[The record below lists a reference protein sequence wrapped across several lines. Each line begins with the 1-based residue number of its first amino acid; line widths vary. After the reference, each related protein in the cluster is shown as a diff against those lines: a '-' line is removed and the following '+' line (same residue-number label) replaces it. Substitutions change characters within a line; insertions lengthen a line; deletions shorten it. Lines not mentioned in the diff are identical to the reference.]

1 MAHLSVNQA
10 SGSVKSD
17 CPLPIADTYADAILR
32 TLSSFKPPSPPIL
45 QYRRS
50 HSRAKTSSQA
60 VVNEVSGLKT
70 CIHLYV
76 LHFRTFYFQV
86 EVNGR
91 SNKNFFSLLFVRSFV
106 FFFFLLLLSYVIYIQ
121 DVIICRLS
129 LKLNISP
136 CVHVRYFSLG
146 MW

>member
-10 SGSVKSD
+10 NTSAKRD

-50 HSRAKTSSQA
+50 HSHTKTTSQA
-60 VVNEVSGLKT
+60 EVNEVSGLKT

-76 LHFRTFYFQV
+76 LHFIFKWKLMGGVTRISF
-86 EVNGR
+86 
-91 SNKNFFSLLFVRSFV
+91 FFSSF
-106 FFFFLLLLSYVIYIQ
+106 
-121 DVIICRLS
+121 
-129 LKLNISP
+129 
-136 CVHVRYFSLG
+136 FSVMSSRDRML
-146 MW
+146 

>member
-10 SGSVKSD
+10 STSAKSD
-17 CPLPIADTYADAILR
+17 CPLPIADTYANAILR

-50 HSRAKTSSQA
+50 HTHTKTTSQA

-76 LHFRTFYFQV
+76 LHFLAFYFSS
-86 EVNGR
+86 G
-91 SNKNFFSLLFVRSFV
+91 S
-106 FFFFLLLLSYVIYIQ
+106 
-121 DVIICRLS
+121 
-129 LKLNISP
+129 
-136 CVHVRYFSLG
+136 
-146 MW
+146 